1 MVQGV
6 RGRGEALN
14 NDQLSSAVWF
24 GLGLAVCLGSL
35 QYKLGTPAAPG
46 TGFMPFL
53 AGAAICFFSGIGL
66 IHSTLRRRQ
75 GEGWAP
81 MLRGVIWK
89 NAMIILISLLAY
101 ALLLVPLGFVIT
113 TTLFIAFLLR
123 AIVPQRWSVVI
134 ACSILTALGSYLIF
148 EVWLKAQLPKGP
160 LGI

>member
-1 MVQGV
+1 M
-6 RGRGEALN
+6 N
-14 NDQLSSAVWF
+14 NDQLSSTVWF
-24 GLGLAVCLGSL
+24 ILGLAVCLGSL
-35 QYKLGTPAAPG
+35 QYKLGTPASPG

-81 MLRGVIWK
+81 VLQGVFWK
-89 NAMIILISLLAY
+89 NAIIILISLLAY

-123 AIVPQRWSVVI
+123 AIVPQRWSVVM
-134 ACSILTALGSYLIF
+134 ACSILTAAISYLIF

>member
-1 MVQGV
+1 
-6 RGRGEALN
+6 LN
-14 NDQLSSAVWF
+14 NDQLSGAVWF

-53 AGAAICFFSGIGL
+53 TGLAICFFSGIGL
-66 IHSTLRRRQ
+66 IHATLRKRR
-75 GEGWAP
+75 GEGWSP
-81 MLRGVIWK
+81 VLQGVFWK
-89 NAMIILISLLAY
+89 NAMIILVSLLAY
-101 ALLLVPLGFVIT
+101 ALLLFPLGFVIT

-134 ACSILTALGSYLIF
+134 VCSILTAAASYLIF

>member
-1 MVQGV
+1 M
-6 RGRGEALN
+6 N
-14 NDQLSSAVWF
+14 NDQLSGAVWF

-53 AGAAICFFSGIGL
+53 TGLAICFFSGIGL
-66 IHSTLRRRQ
+66 IQATLRKRR
-75 GEGWAP
+75 GEGWSP
-81 MLRGVIWK
+81 VLQGVFWK
-89 NAMIILISLLAY
+89 NAMIILVSLLVY
-101 ALLLVPLGFVIT
+101 ALLLVPLGFVFT

-134 ACSILTALGSYLIF
+134 ACSILTAAASYLIF
-148 EVWLKAQLPKGP
+148 EVWLKAQLPKGL

>member
-1 MVQGV
+1 
-6 RGRGEALN
+6 LN
-14 NDQLSSAVWF
+14 NDQLSGAVWF

-53 AGAAICFFSGIGL
+53 TGLAICFFSGIGL
-66 IHSTLRRRQ
+66 IQATLRKRR
-75 GEGWAP
+75 GEGWSP
-81 MLRGVIWK
+81 VLQGVFWK
-89 NAMIILISLLAY
+89 NAMIILVSLLAY
-101 ALLLVPLGFVIT
+101 ALLLFPLGFVVT

-134 ACSILTALGSYLIF
+134 ACSILTAAASYLIF

>member
-1 MVQGV
+1 M
-6 RGRGEALN
+6 N
-14 NDQLSSAVWF
+14 NDQVSSTVWF
-24 GLGLAVCLGSL
+24 ILGLAVCLGSL
-35 QYKLGTPAAPG
+35 QYKLGTPASPG

-53 AGAAICFFSGIGL
+53 AGVAICLFSGIGM

-81 MLRGVIWK
+81 VLQGFSWK

-101 ALLLVPLGFVIT
+101 ALLLFPLGFVIT

-134 ACSILTALGSYLIF
+134 ACSILTAAASYLIF

>member
-1 MVQGV
+1 
-6 RGRGEALN
+6 LN
-14 NDQLSSAVWF
+14 NDQLSGAVWF

-53 AGAAICFFSGIGL
+53 TGLAICFFSGIGL
-66 IHSTLRRRQ
+66 IHATLRKRR
-75 GEGWAP
+75 GEGWSP
-81 MLRGVIWK
+81 VLQGVSWK
-89 NAMIILISLLAY
+89 NAMVILVSLLAY
-101 ALLLVPLGFVIT
+101 ALLLFPLGFVIT

-134 ACSILTALGSYLIF
+134 ACSILTAAASYLIF
-148 EVWLKAQLPKGP
+148 EIWLKAQLPRGP

>member
-1 MVQGV
+1 
-6 RGRGEALN
+6 LN
-14 NDQLSSAVWF
+14 NDQLSGAVWF

-53 AGAAICFFSGIGL
+53 TGLAICFFSGIGL
-66 IHSTLRRRQ
+66 IHATLRKRR
-75 GEGWAP
+75 GEGWSP
-81 MLRGVIWK
+81 VLQGVFWK
-89 NAMIILISLLAY
+89 NAMIILVSLLAY
-101 ALLLVPLGFVIT
+101 ALLLFPLGFVIT

-134 ACSILTALGSYLIF
+134 ACSILTAAASYLIF
-148 EVWLKAQLPKGP
+148 EVWLKAQLPRGP

>member
-1 MVQGV
+1 
-6 RGRGEALN
+6 LN
-14 NDQLSSAVWF
+14 NDQLSGAVWF

-53 AGAAICFFSGIGL
+53 TGLAICFFSGIGL
-66 IHSTLRRRQ
+66 IHATLRKKQ

-81 MLRGVIWK
+81 VLRGVTWK
-89 NAMIILISLLAY
+89 NAMIILVSLLAY
-101 ALLLVPLGFVIT
+101 ALLLFPLGFVIT

-134 ACSILTALGSYLIF
+134 ACSILTAAASYLIF

>member
-1 MVQGV
+1 
-6 RGRGEALN
+6 LN

-24 GLGLAVCLGSL
+24 ILGLAVCLGSL

-53 AGAAICFFSGIGL
+53 TGVAICFFSGIGL
-66 IHSTLRRRQ
+66 IHATLRKRR

-81 MLRGVIWK
+81 VLGGVVWK
-89 NAMIILISLLAY
+89 NALVILLSLAAY
-101 ALLLVPLGFVIT
+101 ALLLKPLGFVIST
-113 TTLFIAFLLR
+113 AVFIAFLLR

-134 ACSILTALGSYLIF
+134 ACSILTAAASYLIF

>member
-1 MVQGV
+1 
-6 RGRGEALN
+6 LN
-14 NDQLSSAVWF
+14 NDQLSSTVWF
-24 GLGLAVCLGSL
+24 ILGLAVCLGSL
-35 QYKLGTPAAPG
+35 QYKLGTPASPG

-66 IHSTLRRRQ
+66 IHSIFRRRQ

-81 MLRGVIWK
+81 VLQGVFWK
-89 NAMIILISLLAY
+89 NAMVILISLLAY
-101 ALLLVPLGFVIT
+101 ALLLVPLGFFIT

-134 ACSILTALGSYLIF
+134 ACSILTAVISYLIF
-148 EVWLKAQLPKGP
+148 EIWLKAQLPKGP

>member
-1 MVQGV
+1 M
-6 RGRGEALN
+6 
-14 NDQLSSAVWF
+14 VWF
-24 GLGLAVCLGSL
+24 ILGLAVCLGSL
-35 QYKLGTPAAPG
+35 QYKLGTPASPG

-81 MLRGVIWK
+81 VLKGVFWK
-89 NAMIILISLLAY
+89 NAIIILISLLAY
-101 ALLLVPLGFVIT
+101 ALLLFPLGFVIT

-134 ACSILTALGSYLIF
+134 ACSILTAAISYLIF

>member
-1 MVQGV
+1 M
-6 RGRGEALN
+6 N
-14 NDQLSSAVWF
+14 NDQLSGAVWF

-53 AGAAICFFSGIGL
+53 TGLAICFFSGIGL
-66 IHSTLRRRQ
+66 IQATLRKRR
-75 GEGWAP
+75 GEGWSP
-81 MLRGVIWK
+81 VLQGVFWK
-89 NAMIILISLLAY
+89 NAMIILVSLLAY
-101 ALLLVPLGFVIT
+101 ALLLFPLGFVIT

-134 ACSILTALGSYLIF
+134 ACSILTAAASYLIF
-148 EVWLKAQLPKGP
+148 EVWLKAQLPKGL

>member
-1 MVQGV
+1 M
-6 RGRGEALN
+6 N
-14 NDQLSSAVWF
+14 NDQVSGAVWL

-53 AGAAICFFSGIGL
+53 TGLAICFFSGIGL
-66 IHSTLRRRQ
+66 IHATLRKKQ

-81 MLRGVIWK
+81 VLRGVIWK
-89 NAMIILISLLAY
+89 NAMIILVSLLAY
-101 ALLLVPLGFVIT
+101 ALLLFPLGFVFT

-134 ACSILTALGSYLIF
+134 ACSILTAAASYLIF

>member
-1 MVQGV
+1 M
-6 RGRGEALN
+6 N
-14 NDQLSSAVWF
+14 NDQLSGTVWF
-24 GLGLAVCLGSL
+24 ILGLAVCLGSL

-53 AGAAICFFSGIGL
+53 SGLAICFFSGIGL

-81 MLRGVIWK
+81 VLQGVFWK
-89 NAMIILISLLAY
+89 NAMIILVSLLVY
-101 ALLLVPLGFVIT
+101 ALLLVPLGFVFT

-134 ACSILTALGSYLIF
+134 ACSILTAAASYLIF
-148 EVWLKAQLPKGP
+148 EVWLKAQLPKGL

>member
-1 MVQGV
+1 M
-6 RGRGEALN
+6 N
-14 NDQLSSAVWF
+14 NDQLSGAVWF

-53 AGAAICFFSGIGL
+53 TGLVICFFSGIGL
-66 IHSTLRRRQ
+66 IHATLRKRR
-75 GEGWAP
+75 GEGWSP
-81 MLRGVIWK
+81 VLRGVVWK
-89 NAMIILISLLAY
+89 NAMIILVSLLAY
-101 ALLLVPLGFVIT
+101 ALLLFPLGFVVT

-134 ACSILTALGSYLIF
+134 ACSILTAAASYLIF